1 MKRIIIC
8 LLGGFLLFTGTSTI
22 SATTFTTAQTPP
34 AYAKWG
40 KIAMERTKE
49 KYPDAKIVDYLYVG
63 SQSLNNST
71 VETFK
76 LWLNENDRE
85 FGVFVTIRYDNKSE
99 QIQHIGFRET
109 DR

>member
-1 MKRIIIC
+1 MC
-8 LLGGFLLFTGTSTI
+8 CFVSFTSTSLL
-22 SATTFTTAQTPP
+22 SANTYKAEHTQP

-40 KIAMERTKE
+40 KIAMERTQE
-49 KYPDAKIVDYLYVG
+49 KYPNAKIVDYLYVG
-63 SQSLNNST
+63 SQKLDAST
-71 VETFK
+71 AETFK

-99 QIQHIGFRET
+99 QIQNINFRET